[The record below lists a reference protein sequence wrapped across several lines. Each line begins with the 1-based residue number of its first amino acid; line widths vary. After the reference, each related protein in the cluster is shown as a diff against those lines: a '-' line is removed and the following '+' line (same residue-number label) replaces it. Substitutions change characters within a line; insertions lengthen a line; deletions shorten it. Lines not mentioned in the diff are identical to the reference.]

1 MTESEQLTDRV
12 FSLPAGESF
21 NELALEVFRFQYARN
36 KVYRRYCDLLGHTP
50 PDIHRIDQ
58 IPFLPVE
65 LFKTHRV
72 VSFTGHESHV
82 FTSSATTGSVPSRH
96 FVDDMAVYERSFLNC
111 FRRFYGSPSHY
122 CILALLPGYLERQGS
137 SLVYMADRLIRE
149 SGHPDSGFYLN
160 DLEGLAIRLKQLMEK
175 GTRILLLGVSFA
187 LIDFSEKYPM
197 PLHNAIVMETGGMK
211 GRRREMTSE
220 ELHQKL
226 CGAFRQE
233 SIHSEYGMTELFSQA
248 YSAGGGRFECPPWMK
263 VLMRDSNDPLEIS
276 GSHCGDGI
284 QHGATLT
291 TRHMDAGIS
300 GGDATA
306 FTENVVNFR
315 SGGIN
320 VIDLANIR
328 SCSFLATEDLGRLHH
343 DGSFEVL
350 GRFDQS
356 EVRGCNLM
364 AQL

>member
-1 MTESEQLTDRV
+1 
-12 FSLPAGESF
+12 
-21 NELALEVFRFQYARN
+21 
-36 KVYRRYCDLLGHTP
+36 
-50 PDIHRIDQ
+50 
-58 IPFLPVE
+58 
-65 LFKTHRV
+65 
-72 VSFTGHESHV
+72 
-82 FTSSATTGSVPSRH
+82 
-96 FVDDMAVYERSFLNC
+96 MAVYERSFLNC

-211 GRRREMTSE
+211 GRRREMTRE